1 MTNPDTRLSTP
12 PYLPYRT
19 FTGFLDDLKET
30 AVPQR
35 VDNSVMNKLSGSLKT
50 QMRSA
55 LKFLGLIDDA
65 GTALPPFHS
74 LVLARGTTEW
84 QDTWTQY
91 FFDAYSDLI
100 GDLNLDTG
108 TLQQLK
114 DRFKLFGV
122 DGSVLIKSVR
132 FYLGAIEDSGSKF
145 SPHFKARGLSV
156 GVKSSPRAKSRS
168 SALGA
173 TATAKEE
180 TATPNGHHGGSG
192 ASGNTATPATFKKFT
207 LPMKDRI
214 GDAVLIVPEDMKE
227 SEWSMLAGYVR
238 MYFSFPDAGK
248 QGP

>member
-35 VDNSVMNKLSGSLKT
+35 IDNSVMNKLSGSLKT

-65 GTALPPFHS
+65 GTALPPFHA

-100 GDLNLDTG
+100 GELNLDTG

-156 GVKSSPRAKSRS
+156 GVKSNPRQKAKSNAAPNNRDTPQDS
-168 SALGA
+168 SEHGDESGGA
-173 TATAKEE
+173 AP
-180 TATPNGHHGGSG
+180 TPK
-192 ASGNTATPATFKKFT
+192 TFKRFT
-207 LPMKDRI
+207 LPMKGRSA
-214 GDAVLIVPEDMKE
+214 DAVIVVPEDMKQD
-227 SEWSMLAGYVR
+227 EWTMLSGYIR
-238 MYFSFPDAGK
+238 MYFAYPEKTGV
-248 QGP
+248 